1 MERRWQV
8 LAVVSV
14 AVFVVGL
21 DLFIVNIA
29 FPDIRADFDD
39 ASVASLSWVLNA
51 YAIVFAALLVPAG
64 RLADRFGRRRGFLAG
79 LALFVGASALCGLA
93 PSVPALVAARVVQA
107 AGAALLMPTGL
118 ALLLGEFPAAQRPAA
133 IGVWAGVGGVA
144 AAAGPPIGGLLV
156 EVSWRLIF
164 LVNLPVGLVAAAYA
178 VRLLQESRDETSTRL
193 PDLAGTALLTLSVG
207 ALALGL
213 VKAPDWGWGDART
226 LACLAGAA
234 LGLAWFLARCARH
247 PSPVV
252 DLAMLRVRS
261 YAFANATVLLFNA
274 AFAAM
279 LLSGVLFMTG
289 VWGYSVLH
297 AGLAFT
303 PGPLMAAIAA
313 VSSGRVANRVGQRRL
328 AAAGSLLFA
337 LGCSWWL
344 WRLGTTPDYA
354 ADLLPGQI
362 LNGTGVG
369 LVLSSTASAAAAS
382 LPPAR
387 FATGSA
393 TLSMSRQLGAVLGV
407 SIFVA
412 VLGTPTPAEALDAFD
427 NGYHFMIAA
436 ALLAALAAVAIGDV
450 RPAALRAPRAA
461 AAAEA
466 PSV

>member
-8 LAVVSV
+8 LTVVSV

-29 FPDIRADFDD
+29 FPDIRADF
-39 ASVASLSWVLNA
+39 AGTSVASLSWVLNA

-79 LALFVGASALCGLA
+79 LGLFVGASALCGLA
-93 PSVPALVAARVVQA
+93 PTVAALVAARVLQA
-107 AGAALLMPTGL
+107 VGAAFLMPTGL
-118 ALLLGEFPAAQRPAA
+118 ALLLGEFSPQERPAA
-133 IGVWAGVGGVA
+133 IGIWAAVGGVA

-178 VRLLQESRDETSTRL
+178 VRLLRESRDEQSDRL
-193 PDLAGTALLTLSVG
+193 PDLLGTVVLVLSVG

-234 LGLAWFLARCARH
+234 VGIAWFLARCARH

-274 AFAAM
+274 AFGAM

-289 VWGYSVLH
+289 VWGFSVLH
-297 AGLAFT
+297 AGIAFT
-303 PGPLMAAIAA
+303 PGPLMAA
-313 VSSGRVANRVGQRRL
+313 SSAIPAGRVANRVGQRRL
-328 AAAGSLLFA
+328 AGAGALLFA

-344 WRLGTTPDYA
+344 WQLDATPSYA
-354 ADLLPGQI
+354 AHLLPGM
-362 LNGTGVG
+362 LCTGTGVG
-369 LVLSSTASAAAAS
+369 LVLSSTASAAAVS

-393 TLSMSRQLGAVLGV
+393 MLSMSRQLGAVLGV

-412 VLGTPTPAEALDAFD
+412 VLGTPSPAEALDAFD
-427 NGYHFMIAA
+427 GGYRFMIAA
-436 ALLAALAAVAIGDV
+436 ALLAALTAVAIGDV
-450 RPAALRAPRAA
+450 RPAGVPALRAAP
-461 AAAEA
+461 AEA
-466 PSV
+466 SSG